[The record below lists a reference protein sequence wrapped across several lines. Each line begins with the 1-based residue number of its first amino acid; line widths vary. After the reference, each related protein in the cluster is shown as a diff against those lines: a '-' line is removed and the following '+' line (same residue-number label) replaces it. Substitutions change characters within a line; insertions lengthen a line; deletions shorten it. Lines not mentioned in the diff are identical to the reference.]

1 MYKRQV
7 SALEAFQFGVPSDPL
22 LGRPTLNVGTIRGGL
37 NINSVPDEAVIGID
51 IRTVP
56 AQRHAE
62 VREELT
68 RVLGPEIELTTR
80 VDVPGVRTE
89 ESDPF
94 IEQVYRLVENRSG
107 RRPTTG
113 SAPYFTDAS
122 ILTPAYG
129 GIPTVIL
136 GPGELVQAHQTDEYA
151 EVRWIEET
159 TELYR
164 EIGKRW
170 CGA

>member
-1 MYKRQV
+1 MAARAV
-7 SALEAFQFGVPSDPL
+7 TALEAYRFDVPPDPL
-22 LGRPTLNVGTIRGGL
+22 LGRPTVNVGTIRGGL
-37 NINSVPDEAVIGID
+37 NVNSVPDETVIGID

-62 VREELT
+62 VREDLA
-68 RVLGPEIELTTR
+68 RLLGPEVELIAR

-89 ESDPF
+89 ESHPF
-94 IEQVYRLVENRSG
+94 IQEIYQLIEHRSG
-107 RRPTTG
+107 RRPSAG

-151 EVRWIEET
+151 EIRCIEET

-164 EIGKRW
+164 EIGKHW